1 VYSLVLLA
9 PRIPALLPASW
20 PWKLS
25 LLAALEPGIPPGT
38 FSWPYLAILER
49 LALALALGLFTGF
62 ERERRGKEAG
72 LRTFGFAAL
81 LGGVGGLLGTPFA
94 LLGLSFVCLLVILL
108 NLQSLLA
115 SGSVELTT
123 SVALLVTGFV
133 GVLAGLGHTLT
144 PTALAIVTAGLLA
157 SKRRLVWLTDVLT
170 EEEVRAGILLAV
182 LAFVVYPAL
191 PPGKVDPW
199 HLIDAQE
206 AWVTVI
212 LIAAIGVVNYA
223 LLKLLGQRGMLLAGF
238 LGALANSKV
247 AIAEIARSSHEL
259 KGVLSRVTYITLN
272 FTTAA
277 VVIRNTGLLLVLA
290 PEAAVATAA
299 SSGLMLLASLAPGLR
314 LLKPSDDGG
323 PSDRPIPLSSP
334 LSLIS
339 VLRFGLLF
347 LALQVAGALA
357 QRQFGSGGFFIV
369 CVLGG
374 FVSSAS
380 AVASAATL
388 NRAHTITTAV
398 AGTGVLL
405 TTAVSILVNLI
416 LYSRVARD
424 WPMTKRYG
432 AMTAIVIVLGVLGAA
447 GQHFLLG

>member
-1 VYSLVLLA
+1 MFSLFKWSTAYLFSAIVTVK
-9 PRIPALLPASW
+9 LP
-20 PWKLS
+20 
-25 LLAALEPGIPPGT
+25 LLAALEPGLPPGSI
-38 FSWPYLAILER
+38 SWPYLDVLER

-81 LGGVGGLLGTPFA
+81 LGGVGGLLGAPYA
-94 LLGLSFVCLLVILL
+94 LLGLSFVCLLVVLL

-133 GVLAGLGHTLT
+133 GVLCGLGHTLT

-157 SKRRLVWLTDVLT
+157 SKRRMVWITDVLT

-191 PPGKVDPW
+191 PAGEVDPW
-199 HLIDAQE
+199 HLIDARE

-247 AIAEIARSSHEL
+247 AIAEIARSSHEI
-259 KGVLSRVTYITLN
+259 KGMLSRVTYVTLN

-277 VVIRNTGLLLVLA
+277 VVVRNAGLLLILA
-290 PEAAVATAA
+290 PAAALTTAA
-299 SSGLMLLASLAPGLR
+299 SSALMLLASLTPGLR
-314 LLKPSDDGG
+314 LLRPGDDGG

-347 LALQVAGALA
+347 LALQVAGVLA
-357 QRQFGSGGFFIV
+357 QRQFGAGGFYIV

-388 NRAHTITTAV
+388 NRAHTISTTV

-405 TTAVSILVNLI
+405 TTAVSILVNIVLF
-416 LYSRVARD
+416 SRIGRD

-432 AMTAIVIVLGVLGAA
+432 VSTAIVIVLGVLGMA
-447 GQHFLLG
+447 GQHLLFP

>member
-1 VYSLVLLA
+1 MFSLLGGSTPSLFPTIVTVK
-9 PRIPALLPASW
+9 LP
-20 PWKLS
+20 
-25 LLAALEPGIPPGT
+25 LLAALEPGLPPGS
-38 FSWPYLAILER
+38 FSWPYLDVLER

-72 LRTFGFAAL
+72 LRTFGFVAL
-81 LGGVGGLLGTPFA
+81 LGGVGGLLGTPYA
-94 LLGLSFVCLLVILL
+94 LLGLSFVCLLVVLL

-133 GVLAGLGHTLT
+133 GVLCGLGHTLT
-144 PTALAIVTAGLLA
+144 PTALAVVTAGLLA
-157 SKRRLVWLTDVLT
+157 SKRRMVWLTDVLT

-191 PPGKVDPW
+191 PAGEVDPW
-199 HLIDAQE
+199 HLIDARE

-247 AIAEIARSSHEL
+247 AIAEIARSSHEI
-259 KGVLSRVTYITLN
+259 KGMLSRVTYVTLN

-277 VVIRNTGLLLVLA
+277 VVIRNAGLLLILA
-290 PEAAVATAA
+290 PAAALTTAA

-314 LLKPSDDGG
+314 LLRPGDDGG

-347 LALQVAGALA
+347 LALQVAGVLA
-357 QRQFGSGGFFIV
+357 QRQFGAGGFYIV

-388 NRAHTITTAV
+388 NRARMISTSV

-405 TTAVSILVNLI
+405 TTAVSILVNII
-416 LYSRVARD
+416 LFSRIGRD

-432 AMTAIVIVLGVLGAA
+432 VSTAIVIGLGVLGMA

>member
-1 VYSLVLLA
+1 M
-9 PRIPALLPASW
+9 
-20 PWKLS
+20 
-25 LLAALEPGIPPGT
+25 AALEPGIPPGT

-347 LALQVAGALA
+347 LALQVAGSLA